1 MTISSYQNEYLC
13 VNDSNINNNDINNK
27 NNLIEHIKEK
37 FDNNP
42 SILKVIYQDLINNFI
57 EDIKNVNFGDKI
69 SNLLSKEN
77 DDEDYI
83 INDKKIIFQITTT
96 ENQKNKE
103 YENIS
108 TIYIEEKCQNILK
121 KI

>member
-1 MTISSYQNEYLC
+1 M
-13 VNDSNINNNDINNK
+13 
-27 NNLIEHIKEK
+27 
-37 FDNNP
+37 
-42 SILKVIYQDLINNFI
+42 
-57 EDIKNVNFGDKI
+57 

-121 KI
+121 EKYNISRNQSWLIFKYEYWIFL

>member
-1 MTISSYQNEYLC
+1 M
-13 VNDSNINNNDINNK
+13 
-27 NNLIEHIKEK
+27 
-37 FDNNP
+37 
-42 SILKVIYQDLINNFI
+42 
-57 EDIKNVNFGDKI
+57 

-96 ENQKNKE
+96 ENQKNKV

-108 TIYIEEKCQNILK
+108 TIYIEK
-121 KI
+121 KMPKYFKRKI

>member
-1 MTISSYQNEYLC
+1 M
-13 VNDSNINNNDINNK
+13 
-27 NNLIEHIKEK
+27 
-37 FDNNP
+37 
-42 SILKVIYQDLINNFI
+42 
-57 EDIKNVNFGDKI
+57 